1 MLSNLPMITQLV
13 SARAQTATLVCA
25 LNHCAV
31 LWLGGLIT
39 ALFEIICTFYI
50 MNCYKDLNITDLHH
64 VLGKKKKRVTAQTHQ
79 VGLFCTPIYDLPGS
93 HPWLEKR
100 TEQIKLITQFSHPFR
115 YFCL

>member
-31 LWLGGLIT
+31 LWLCGLIT

-64 VLGKKKKRVTAQTHQ
+64 VLGKKKKTGHSPNPPS
-79 VGLFCTPIYDLPGS
+79 GFILYPNI
-93 HPWLEKR
+93 
-100 TEQIKLITQFSHPFR
+100 
-115 YFCL
+115 